1 MTNELEKTFFD
12 TFGIEPKLNSPCEQL
27 LQNKYCN
34 ENSGSRDTFFD
45 PFPYCVGFE
54 NCAKDYKAR
63 VWVYP
68 KITDRILLELICMA
82 NQHEDYP
89 ISTNIKNIQARTL
102 RILLRTE
109 KFYKNYYGSDG
120 RYKKLVKQ
128 VRTLFEEG

>member
-1 MTNELEKTFFD
+1 MMTNELEKQFFD
-12 TFGIEPKLNSPCEQL
+12 TFGVEPRLKTFAI
-27 LQNKYCN
+27 KRN
-34 ENSGSRDTFFD
+34 EKG
-45 PFPYCVGFE
+45 E
-54 NCAKDYKAR
+54 ME
-63 VWVYP
+63 YP
-68 KITDRILLELICMA
+68 PIYEYPQITDRILLELICMA

>member
-1 MTNELEKTFFD
+1 MTDELTKTFFD
-12 TFGIEPKLNSPCEQL
+12 TFGIEPKIRFHCANSQPCAH
-27 LQNKYCN
+27 
-34 ENSGSRDTFFD
+34 T
-45 PFPYCVGFE
+45 GFH
-54 NCAKDYKAR
+54 CKSCTYHSKD
-63 VWVYP
+63 VIYP
-68 KITDRILLELICMA
+68 QITDRILLELICMA